1 MINRYRPI
9 GSITRAMGASRRA
22 SGYRALQLQNRALW
36 TGTQHRINAVAPS
49 LVDCQPEI
57 KPPTVTRCDWIGKG
71 YQRAPGLSPTQ
82 QAAGVTA
89 AIERAA
95 NFARLAE
102 RCSSSIKPGPS

>member
-1 MINRYRPI
+1 MQ
-9 GSITRAMGASRRA
+9 SSRVATPEPR
-22 SGYRALQLQNRALW
+22 LV
-36 TGTQHRINAVAPS
+36 GTQHRINAVAPS

-57 KPPTVTRCDWIGKG
+57 KAPTVTRCDWIGKG
-71 YQRAPGLSPTQ
+71 YQRAPGFSPTQ

-102 RCSSSIKPGPS
+102 RCSSIIKPGPS